1 MLIQIKKSSNISN
14 KAQLKAEQDKITKLE
29 TFDSNYFRIKSY
41 FEGDGT
47 QNYLVFCSD
56 PTPRNSLFGAAKL
69 VKNVNI
75 GKYKYSGYGIG
86 FDTKGIFL
94 FPISGLGKD
103 VIIFAVY
110 MSSSVHVD
118 NKKKYI
124 LILGEDPT
132 QGLDDTRL
140 AAEKK
145 HSISFLTLERD
156 FVLAC
161 IIMEQIRIYL

>member
-1 MLIQIKKSSNISN
+1 MRFISQLGQKLHIQILKYFTTAEYNKFASQTLDAKILLKGLVDKSAIAGFINNADSDKKSSNISN
-14 KAQLKAEQDKITKLE
+14 KAELKAEQDKITKLE

-86 FDTKGIFL
+86 FDTKGIF
-94 FPISGLGKD
+94 
-103 VIIFAVY
+103 IF
-110 MSSSVHVD
+110 
-118 NKKKYI
+118 
-124 LILGEDPT
+124 
-132 QGLDDTRL
+132 
-140 AAEKK
+140 
-145 HSISFLTLERD
+145 
-156 FVLAC
+156 
-161 IIMEQIRIYL
+161 RIYEFFSTC